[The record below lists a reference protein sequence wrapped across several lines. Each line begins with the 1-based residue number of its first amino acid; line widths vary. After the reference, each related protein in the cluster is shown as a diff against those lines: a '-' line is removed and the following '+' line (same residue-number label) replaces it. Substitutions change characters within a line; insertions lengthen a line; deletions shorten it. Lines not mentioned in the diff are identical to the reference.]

1 VLDSDLSKNGQKKVL
16 KAEVDYVNVGNVSA
30 KDWNLAKKTE
40 IDNAQPDTKI
50 KTEKFTVDTDGYK
63 YEATVKYPLVRVYKN
78 SSGTIL
84 GYSMIQPAEIDIKLK
99 EKDTKNS
106 SEKLTAS
113 CKHSAVASPDFSEIK
128 SFSGLSSGK
137 KLVVKAVAKHPYAA
151 YNRGNEDYVVN
162 EDDITDIY
170 VLSGE
175 AGTVTVDETPVLS
188 DFKRGDD
195 YIFTGSWD
203 WGSLRTVYSGTE
215 GALFRYYRTDIG
227 SSSANYYYKALESG
241 STIKIN
247 AAETL
252 ALLPQY
258 EYILEFIPIFKD
270 DNSLTYPINSSLA
283 AAIGLSEG
291 WASGTT
297 QMDFSEYGKRYK
309 IPAAT
314 MTLSIENDE
323 SNPYVFNGI
332 SEANIRFDLSNIEVG
347 HFSDSYYKMYLERK
361 DGDNWVSCTTTPA
374 RTYGN
379 IEVKRNGSDMSIYL
393 SQNNVISNGLYRARI
408 VIDKAAFREITGTT
422 FDYTT
427 SSSSEDA
434 VYDRYIYIKINKQ

>member
-1 VLDSDLSKNGQKKVL
+1 VTFKLVKQLPNGTVIRATSLHSLGTYGTDTTTYNKSGGRYNYYRNGKKVDDS
-16 KAEVDYVNVGNVSA
+16 EG
-30 KDWNLAKKTE
+30 
-40 IDNAQPDTKI
+40 
-50 KTEKFTVDTDGYK
+50 
-63 YEATVKYPLVRVYKN
+63 VY
-78 SSGTIL
+78 
-84 GYSMIQPAEIDIKLK
+84 AEIKV
-99 EKDTKNS
+99 ETN
-106 SEKLTAS
+106 
-113 CKHSAVASPDFSEIK
+113 
-128 SFSGLSSGK
+128 
-137 KLVVKAVAKHPYAA
+137 
-151 YNRGNEDYVVN
+151 DYSDV
-162 EDDITDIY
+162 
-170 VLSGE
+170 S
-175 AGTVTVDETPVLS
+175 VLS

-195 YIFTGSWD
+195 YMFDGNWD
-203 WGSLRTVYSGTE
+203 WSSLRTVYSGTE

-393 SQNNVISNGLYRARI
+393 SQNNVIANGLYRARI
-408 VIDKAAFREITGTT
+408 VIDKAAFKEITGTT

-427 SSSSEDA
+427 QSSSEDT